1 MSLTQAPGSAALSEE
16 WRRILRALEQLVPVR
31 GVVVYGS
38 RWTGTP
44 TPYSD
49 YDILAVV
56 NDPALVGDLPALNK
70 AIRAATGFP
79 VDLNVGTARGIR
91 FRALVDPYVRHC
103 LATGLLL
110 GEVPEIS
117 GPLSRQ
123 GATDALLTLQLDLED
138 ADEFSGMEKAAWL
151 ERIAKRVTVLE
162 QVLSACFDAS
172 RYAFRVAQLTQGTPQ
187 RVVQRL
193 RKAVRQLQ
201 SAVAQ
206 MAPNEG
212 DRELVE
218 MVAANG
224 RALQ

>member
-1 MSLTQAPGSAALSEE
+1 MV
-16 WRRILRALEQLVPVR
+16 I
-31 GVVVYGS
+31 YGS
-38 RWTGTP
+38 RWTGTS

-56 NDPALVGDLPALNK
+56 DDPALVGDLPTLNK
-70 AIRAATGFP
+70 AIRAATGLP

-110 GEVPEIS
+110 GEVPEVS

-123 GATDALLTLQLDLED
+123 GATDALLTLQIDLED

-151 ERIAKRVTVLE
+151 ERIAKRVAVLE
-162 QVLSACFDAS
+162 QALSACFDGS
-172 RYAFRVAQLTQGTPQ
+172 RYALRVAQLTQGTPQ
-187 RVVQRL
+187 RVAQRL

-201 SAVAQ
+201 SAVAR

-212 DRELVE
+212 DRALTEI
-218 MVAANG
+218 VAASG
-224 RALQ
+224 GALQ